1 MRAAAM
7 DAPAQIRIDWSAV
20 RAYRRLAFQRL
31 NENLPRLQA
40 LGLSRREAI
49 ARACFQALVEVA
61 GFLDIEPEELA
72 LHVQAA
78 EIEER
83 RRLWRRRWRLLRR
96 WGPLVIAVLA
106 AMAYGWYAV
115 LMGAW
120 DAMGG

>member
-1 MRAAAM
+1 MRAAAIA
-7 DAPAQIRIDWSAV
+7 APAQIRIDWSAV

-83 RRLWRRRWRLLRR
+83 RRLWRRRWRWVRR
-96 WGPLVIAVLA
+96 WGPIVMALLGALV
-106 AMAYGWYAV
+106 YGWYT
-115 LMGAW
+115 LILTAW
-120 DAMGG
+120 SDAGG